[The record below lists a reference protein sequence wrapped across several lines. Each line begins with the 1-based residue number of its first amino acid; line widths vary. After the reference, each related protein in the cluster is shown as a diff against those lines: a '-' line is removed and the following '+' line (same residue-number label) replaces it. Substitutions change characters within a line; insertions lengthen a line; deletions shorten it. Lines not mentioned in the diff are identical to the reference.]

1 MRLTLATKT
10 ARQITPCAVTPIG
23 AVRRRLDVSPPA
35 HKSVRQG
42 RGKCPRRSHG
52 ASTAPRRF
60 RAGRPNRKRTN
71 EKTLLLASAAALAL
85 AAGAASAATLDDVK
99 ARGTL
104 KCGVNTGFAGFAFPD
119 AQGKWQGFD
128 VAVCRAIAA
137 AVLGDPEKV
146 EFVPTTGETRFTALT
161 SGEIDVLS
169 RNSTWTFTRDVDLGF
184 TFAGVNYY
192 DGQGFMVRKDL
203 GVASALELDGATVCV
218 QTGTTTELN
227 LADFFKTN
235 GISYQPVPI
244 QTPAEADQQ
253 FLGGACD
260 AYTTDASQLATQ
272 RGTYE
277 NPDNYV
283 ILPEIISK
291 EPLGPVVRQ
300 GDDQWA
306 DIVRWTLYALVAA
319 EEYGVTAANAE
330 EMTSLG
336 EPGDP
341 AAARRRGRPRA
352 DVRARR
358 RLGQARDHGRR
369 QLRRALRRDDR
380 RGHARATSP
389 AGSTRSGP
397 KAGCSTRRRSA
408 ERRADGRAA
417 VRRARTRGARPAVP
431 AGP

>member
-1 MRLTLATKT
+1 MRTMLLVGTALTLAL
-10 ARQITPCAVTPIG
+10 G
-23 AVRRRLDVSPPA
+23 
-35 HKSVRQG
+35 
-42 RGKCPRRSHG
+42 
-52 ASTAPRRF
+52 
-60 RAGRPNRKRTN
+60 
-71 EKTLLLASAAALAL
+71 
-85 AAGAASAATLDDVK
+85 AGAAAAQTLNDVK

-119 AQGKWQGFD
+119 AAGKWQGFD
-128 VAVCRAIAA
+128 VLLCRAVAA
-137 AVLGDPEKV
+137 AVLGDQEKI

-192 DGQGFMVRKDL
+192 DGQGFMVSKDL

-227 LADFFKTN
+227 LADFFKVN
-235 GISYQPVPI
+235 NLSYQPVPV

-306 DIVRWTLYALVAA
+306 DIVRWTLNALVAA

-330 EMTSLG
+330 EMASS
-336 EPGDP
+336 ENPEI
-341 AAARRRGRPRA
+341 
-352 DVRARR
+352 R
-358 RLGQARDHGRR
+358 RLLGGEGDLGTMLGLDAEWAKRAIMANGNYGEIFAATIGEGTPSNIARG
-369 QLRRALRRDDR
+369 LNALWTD
-380 RGHARATSP
+380 GGLQFSP
-389 AGSTRSGP
+389 PFR
-397 KAGCSTRRRSA
+397 
-408 ERRADGRAA
+408 
-417 VRRARTRGARPAVP
+417 
-431 AGP
+431 